1 MIPLLLFVALGVVIL
16 VLFEWRE
23 RHRTPEQ
30 ASTPTPA
37 PDPSCCGQH
46 LVCERDAILHAM
58 DQPVYFDDEELD
70 AYADIAADQLSAQAA
85 NDIREVFRSLQEKE
99 VTDWVRSMQMR
110 RIALPD
116 DVREEALLIV
126 REQRQHA
133 ADGH

>member
-23 RHRTPEQ
+23 RHRSPEQ
-30 ASTPTPA
+30 AEQHPA

-46 LVCERDAILHAM
+46 LVCERESILKAM
-58 DQPVYFDDEELD
+58 DKPVYFDDEELD
-70 AYADIAADQLSAQAA
+70 AYADISADQLSDQAA
-85 NDIREVFRSLQEKE
+85 EAIREVFQSLQEKE
-99 VTDWVRSMQMR
+99 VAEWVRSLQMR

-133 ADGH
+133 VDAH